1 MPIAAT
7 TALRR
12 RRSNLSKPVRAPET
26 PLRNIMRKIYIM
38 CVVYMYIIIDY
49 TYIYTVTPRGEPAKA
64 TRSLG
69 FVRAAF
75 LSRTVICT
83 VPRRSDHHRWHSF
96 NKQTHKT
103 TFATSSTYT

>member
-1 MPIAAT
+1 MPITAT

-12 RRSNLSKPVRAPET
+12 HRSNLSKPVRAPGT
-26 PLRNIMRKIYIM
+26 LLRNIMRKIYIM

-69 FVRAAF
+69 FVQAAF
-75 LSRTVICT
+75 LSRTVIRT
-83 VPRRSDHHRWHSF
+83 VPR
-96 NKQTHKT
+96 
-103 TFATSSTYT
+103 